1 MYNKKLK
8 PILEDLESKDI
19 EIAGGSVV
27 GMVLSELNSLIK
39 YICNLTK
46 NKEKYLSVQDEVI
59 KIEQEAEKLKLQALS
74 VIDKDKEVLEEILK
88 AYKIR
93 KEHPDEYE
101 KTNKWAVEFC
111 LEVTELA
118 LNTLKL
124 SNKISKVGNKMLS
137 SDFKICGFYG
147 FASVEASIVNIK
159 INLDSIENQS
169 YKDEIRNSYLKMYK
183 EAEEI
188 KQEILKDYS
197 I

>member
-1 MYNKKLK
+1 MYNEKLK

-46 NKEKYLSVQDEVI
+46 NKERYLNVQEDII
-59 KIEQEAEKLKLQALS
+59 KIEQEAEKLKIQALS
-74 VIDKDKEVLEEILK
+74 AIDKDKEVLEEILK

-93 KEHPDEYE
+93 KENPDEYE
-101 KTNKWAVEFC
+101 KVNKGAVEFC
-111 LEVTELA
+111 LEVTKLA
-118 LNTLKL
+118 LDTLNL
-124 SNKISKVGNKMLS
+124 SNRISKIGNRMLA
-137 SDFKICGFYG
+137 SDFKICGYYG

-159 INLDSIENQS
+159 INLDSIENKS
-169 YKDEIRNSYLKMYK
+169 YKDEIRNKYLEMYK
-183 EAEEI
+183 DAEKI
-188 KQEILKDYS
+188 KQDILKDYN

>member
-1 MYNKKLK
+1 MYNEKLK
-8 PILEDLESKDI
+8 PILEDLESKEI

-46 NKEKYLSVQDEVI
+46 NKERYLNVQDEVI
-59 KIEQEAEKLKLQALS
+59 KIEEEAEKLKLQALS
-74 VIDKDKEVLEEILK
+74 TIDKDKEVLEEILK

-93 KEHPDEYE
+93 KENPDEYE
-101 KTNKWAVEFC
+101 KVNKWAVEFC
-111 LEVTELA
+111 LEVTQLA
-118 LNTLKL
+118 LDTLNL
-124 SNKISKVGNKMLS
+124 SNKISKIGNRMLS
-137 SDFKICGFYG
+137 SDFKICCYYG

-159 INLDSIENQS
+159 INLDSIEDKN
-169 YKDEIRNSYLKMYK
+169 YKDEIRNKYLEMYK
-183 EAEEI
+183 DAEII